1 MSDSLYQY
9 IVTSIRECSTWL
21 SVKDAN
27 DLQCC
32 LSGTEGQTE
41 QRMLPCLTLVAYRSH
56 GTYARGQQWSIP
68 RRDLS
73 RAVSSLSAEDNAFRE
88 RIERQ
93 KPCLHDAER
102 IVTTATHG
110 LINPRLSRDWLLGL
124 SGSR

>member
-21 SVKDAN
+21 SVKDAG

-32 LSGTEGQTE
+32 LSGTEGQAE

-73 RAVSSLSAEDNAFRE
+73 RAVSSLSAEDTAFRAGMGLLASFLPRQSVYLVSMAIIPRFPSFVTN
-88 RIERQ
+88 RI
-93 KPCLHDAER
+93 
-102 IVTTATHG
+102 
-110 LINPRLSRDWLLGL
+110 
-124 SGSR
+124 